1 MATATATVTVS
12 YYGAHSIADC
22 NKMGAKKL
30 RIISM
35 AADTRGRIMLKK
47 AVAAYNRGEDSFCIA
62 AGDCFR
68 FTIAPGSSGLF
79 M

>member
-62 AGDCFR
+62 GDCFG